1 VVLKSSVIFALV
13 VLSAAPPC
21 VAGVSFVKDIAPI
34 LVEQCLECHREEKSK
49 GAYRV
54 DTWEQLNRTGDSGEL
69 PLKPSHAAESELFEL
84 ITTADDADRMPKKAD
99 ALPAK
104 DVQLIEKWI
113 AEGAKFDGKDPRQ
126 SLQSLIP
133 EKAAVPS
140 PEKYPRPLPVTAM
153 ALSGDG
159 KLLATSGYHEVLL
172 WDRATGKLSQRLQG
186 LPERVLGLAWAE
198 SKDLHRLIVAGGVPG
213 RSGELWIIDP
223 TKDGKRQRLLQSRDC
238 VLCVAV
244 SPDAQ
249 RIVAAGADNHVRCF
263 SVLDGKKLWDTEAH
277 ADWVLSLAWSP
288 DGKSI
293 ATGSRDR
300 TARVL
305 DATKGEIAATFIGH
319 SVAVCSV
326 AFSADGKR
334 VFSGGANGEVR
345 PFDLNG
351 TGVKDTTLR
360 AGRVEVLAL
369 DVMGDNPVAGMADGA
384 ICFLDT
390 KKRGVSLRL
399 TLNKDRVN
407 ALAHFSPAGAAPL
420 LISADHEGKIRVYEV
435 KEKRETLTFIA
446 SPGW

>member
-1 VVLKSSVIFALV
+1 
-13 VLSAAPPC
+13 
-21 VAGVSFVKDIAPI
+21 
-34 LVEQCLECHREEKSK
+34 
-49 GAYRV
+49 
-54 DTWEQLNRTGDSGEL
+54 
-69 PLKPSHAAESELFEL
+69 
-84 ITTADDADRMPKKAD
+84 M
-99 ALPAK
+99 
-104 DVQLIEKWI
+104 
-113 AEGAKFDGKDPRQ
+113 
-126 SLQSLIP
+126 
-133 EKAAVPS
+133 
-140 PEKYPRPLPVTAM
+140 
-153 ALSGDG
+153 
-159 KLLATSGYHEVLL
+159 
-172 WDRATGKLSQRLQG
+172 
-186 LPERVLGLAWAE
+186 
-198 SKDLHRLIVAGGVPG
+198 
-213 RSGELWIIDP
+213 
-223 TKDGKRQRLLQSRDC
+223 
-238 VLCVAV
+238 
-244 SPDAQ
+244 
-249 RIVAAGADNHVRCF
+249 
-263 SVLDGKKLWDTEAH
+263 LDGKKLWDTEAH